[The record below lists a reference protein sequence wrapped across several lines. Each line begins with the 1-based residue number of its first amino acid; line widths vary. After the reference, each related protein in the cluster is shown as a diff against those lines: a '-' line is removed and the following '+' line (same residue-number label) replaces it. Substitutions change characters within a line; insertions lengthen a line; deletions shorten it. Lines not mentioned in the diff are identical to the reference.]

1 MAAEIDIY
9 FFLNSCKING
19 RQFRKKNFS
28 LRWGIHSTFLSLSL
42 PLVSP
47 NYSLCNKVAIEPFRS
62 QVGECAFL
70 FLFS

>member
-1 MAAEIDIY
+1 MAAEIDIS
-9 FFLNSCKING
+9 FFS
-19 RQFRKKNFS
+19 QFMQDQWKTISKKKFS